1 MCANENKISL
11 IIYSWIIVSF
21 QAQNLWI
28 NSFREG
34 QGTKWIFSSKKIL
47 LPMWFKLGTGDI
59 KFLTEEPIWT
69 SSSIEVGQYKEKVF
83 ILKWFKSLFV

>member
-1 MCANENKISL
+1 
-11 IIYSWIIVSF
+11 
-21 QAQNLWI
+21 
-28 NSFREG
+28 
-34 QGTKWIFSSKKIL
+34 
-47 LPMWFKLGTGDI
+47 MWFKLGTGDI